1 MIARS
6 AVAVFAAAGLAT
18 GSGAYPGGTPDYQ
31 TDVAPFCAGCHSSLD
46 AEALAGAPE
55 ARVQKELAENKHLAQ
70 IREPGERSGYAKLS
84 ESDRS
89 ELIKH
94 IQAVDAN
101 AEVSLAAP
109 DKVAPGAAFTVTV
122 EVKGGSGPVVGVGL
136 VDRAHRWWARPA
148 ASAGWQVVA
157 APEIVG
163 PDGNPQDTWLG
174 KRAKDAGRSLS
185 FVNVMGVK
193 SDAVAGTWS
202 TAKVRFKLRA
212 PLEPG
217 SVPLAA
223 VFLYGT
229 EKASPL
235 GTVTN
240 AVGRKSPVGGFT
252 GASGRV
258 RFSALKQ
265 IAVGP

>member
-6 AVAVFAAAGLAT
+6 AVAGLVAAGLA
-18 GSGAYPGGTPDYQ
+18 SAAGAYPGGTPDYQ
-31 TDVAPFCAGCHSSLD
+31 TDVAPFCAGCHASLD
-46 AEALAGAPE
+46 VAALAGAPD

-70 IREPGERSGYAKLS
+70 VREPGEKSGYAGLS
-84 ESDRS
+84 ESDRAA
-89 ELIKH
+89 LVKH

-101 AEVSLAAP
+101 ADVTLTAP
-109 DKVAPGAAFTVTV
+109 ERVAPGASFTVTV
-122 EVKGGSGPVVGVGL
+122 EVTGGAGPVVGVGL

-157 APEIVG
+157 TPQIVG
-163 PDGNPQDTWLG
+163 PDGNPQDGWLG

-185 FVNVMGVK
+185 FVNVTGVK
-193 SDAVAGTWS
+193 SDAVAGTWA

-212 PLEPG
+212 PLEAG
-217 SVPLAA
+217 SYPLAA

-235 GTVTN
+235 GTLTN
-240 AVGRKSPVGGFT
+240 AVGRKSPRGGFT

-258 RFSALKQ
+258 RFSALRQ
-265 IAVGP
+265 IEVGP